1 MKAFASYETAP
12 MHSRAVFEVD
22 EIPDAVEQAL
32 LLRAVCYDLH
42 PTYSNTTRRGAGI
55 GGQFLT
61 TQCNYLDPSPP
72 ELELIQKA
80 ERAFYACLSRAASA
94 GVDLQEAQRHLLSA
108 GEPEERT

>member
-1 MKAFASYETAP
+1 

-22 EIPDAVEQAL
+22 EIPDAVELAL